1 MVRGRLGGSGQAQ
14 TYVAGP
20 LAEPM
25 NLQFL
30 GGANEVGSLGLVL
43 RDQGRTLL
51 FDYGM
56 TPSDPPAYP
65 RPAPTNVDLAFLS
78 HAHLDHSGMTPL
90 LSRLPRARLIATPVT
105 IAVADLL
112 TKDALKVARLE
123 GYLAPYTPADIRE
136 LHARFT
142 AVDRH
147 STFRHRGIEVEFA
160 PAGHI
165 PGASMV
171 LYRGE
176 KDLVFTGDLQT
187 LPTHLVGGADPVECD
202 VLVMESTYSGR
213 DHPDRKET
221 ERKFRDKI
229 AETIERGGTVIVPAF
244 AVGRA
249 QEVLMALAGSGFET
263 YLDGMARSVNEI
275 YTAAPEYLADAR
287 RFRRAME
294 GIHVVEHPGDRA
306 RALREAEVIVTTGG
320 MLDGGPVLYYIGEL
334 YRDPK
339 SAIYLTGFQVEGSNG
354 RRLMD
359 TGELVIDD
367 AVVRPTCEIQKFDF
381 SAHAGHSDLVRFA
394 KESRADTVILMHGD
408 HREALREALEGFT
421 RVILPENGKAFDV

>member
-1 MVRGRLGGSGQAQ
+1 M
-14 TYVAGP
+14 
-20 LAEPM
+20 E
-25 NLQFL
+25 LQFL
-30 GGANEVGSLGLVL
+30 GGASEVGSLGLVV

-51 FDYGM
+51 FDYGL
-56 TPSDPPAYP
+56 TPTDPPTYP

-112 TKDALKVARLE
+112 TKDALKIARLE
-123 GYLAPYTPADIRE
+123 GYLAPYTPTDIHS

-142 AVDRH
+142 PVDRH
-147 STFRHRGIEVEFA
+147 GTFRHHGIEVEFT

-176 KDLVFTGDLQT
+176 KDVLFTGDLQT
-187 LPTHLVGGADPVECD
+187 IPTHLVGAAEPLECD

-213 DHPDRKET
+213 EHPDRRET

-229 AETIERGGTVIVPAF
+229 DETIQRGGKAIVPAF

-249 QEVLMALAGSGFET
+249 QEVLMALASAGFET

-275 YTAAPEYLADAR
+275 YEAAPEYLADAR
-287 RFRRAME
+287 RFRRALE
-294 GIHVVEHPGDRA
+294 GVHVVEHPGDR
-306 RALREAEVIVTTGG
+306 RKALREAEVIVTTGG
-320 MLDGGPVLYYIGEL
+320 MLDGGPVLYYVGEL
-334 YRDPK
+334 YRDAN
-339 SAIYLTGFQVEGSNG
+339 SSILLTGFQVEGSNG
-354 RRLMD
+354 RQLLD
-359 TGELVIDD
+359 QGTLTIDD
-367 AVVRPTCEIQKFDF
+367 TVIHPSCEVQKFDF
-381 SAHAGHSDLVRFA
+381 SAHAGHSDLVRVA
-394 KESRADTVILMHGD
+394 KESRAETVVLMHGD
-408 HREALREALEGFT
+408 QRDALKKALEST
-421 RVILPENGKAFDV
+421 CRVVLPENGKIFSV

>member
-1 MVRGRLGGSGQAQ
+1 M
-14 TYVAGP
+14 
-20 LAEPM
+20 EF
-25 NLQFL
+25 QFL

-123 GYLAPYTPADIRE
+123 GYLAPYTPSDIHA

-147 STFRHRGIEVEFA
+147 GTFRHRGIEVEFT

-176 KDLVFTGDLQT
+176 KDVLFTGDLQT
-187 LPTHLVGGADPVECD
+187 LPTHLVGGAEPVETD
-202 VLVMESTYSGR
+202 ILVMESTYAGR
-213 DHPDRKET
+213 EHPDRKET
-221 ERKFRDKI
+221 ERRFRDKV
-229 AETIERGGTVIVPAF
+229 AETIERGGKAIIPAF

-249 QEVLMALAGSGFET
+249 QEVLMSLAASGYET
-263 YLDGMARSVNEI
+263 YLDGMARQVNEI
-275 YTAAPEYLADAR
+275 YDAAPEYLADAR

-294 GIHVVEHPGDRA
+294 GVHIVEHPGDRKK
-306 RALREAEVIVTTGG
+306 ALREGEVIVTTGG

-334 YRDPK
+334 YQDAK
-339 SAIYLTGFQVEGSNG
+339 SSIYLTGFQVDGSNG
-354 RRLMD
+354 RRLLD
-359 TGELVIDD
+359 EGTLVVDETVIH
-367 AVVRPTCEIQKFDF
+367 PSCEVIKFDF
-381 SAHAGHSDLVRFA
+381 SAHAGHSDLVRIA
-394 KESRADTVILMHGD
+394 RESRAETVVLMHGD
-408 HREALREALEGFT
+408 HREALRDALEGFCH
-421 RVILPENGKAFDV
+421 VVLPENAKAFTL

>member
-1 MVRGRLGGSGQAQ
+1 M
-14 TYVAGP
+14 
-20 LAEPM
+20 EF
-25 NLQFL
+25 QFL
-30 GGANEVGSLGLVL
+30 GGAGEIGSLGLVV

-56 TPSDPPAYP
+56 TPSDPPSYP

-123 GYLAPYTPADIRE
+123 GYLAPYTSSDIHA

-147 STFRHRGIEVEFA
+147 GTFRHRGIEVDFT

-165 PGASMV
+165 PGASMI
-171 LYRGE
+171 LYKGE
-176 KDLVFTGDLQT
+176 KDVLFTGDLQT
-187 LPTHLVGGADPVECD
+187 LPTHLVGGAEPVECD
-202 VLVMESTYSGR
+202 VLVMESTYAGR
-213 DHPDRKET
+213 EHPDRKET
-221 ERKFRDKI
+221 ERRFRDKI
-229 AETIERGGTVIVPAF
+229 AETVERGGKAIVPAF

-249 QEVLMALAGSGFET
+249 QEVLMSLTASGFET

-287 RFRRAME
+287 RFRRALE
-294 GIHVVEHPGDRA
+294 GVHVVEHPGDR
-306 RALREAEVIVTTGG
+306 RKALREAEVIVTTGG

-334 YRDPK
+334 YRDAN
-339 SAIYLTGFQVEGSNG
+339 SSIYLTGFQVEGSNG
-354 RRLMD
+354 RRLLD
-359 TGELVIDD
+359 EGTLVIDD
-367 AVVRPTCEIQKFDF
+367 TVVRPSCEILKFDF
-381 SAHAGHSDLVRFA
+381 SAHAGHSDLVRVA
-394 KESRADTVILMHGD
+394 KESRAETVVLMHGD
-408 HREALREALEGFT
+408 HREALRDALEGSAN
-421 RVILPENGKAFDV
+421 VILPDNGKLFPV

>member
-1 MVRGRLGGSGQAQ
+1 M
-14 TYVAGP
+14 
-20 LAEPM
+20 EF
-25 NLQFL
+25 QFL
-30 GGANEVGSLGLVL
+30 GGADEVGSLGLVI

-51 FDYGM
+51 FDYGL

-65 RPAPTNVDLAFLS
+65 RPAPTSVDLAFLS

-90 LSRLPRARLIATPVT
+90 LSRLPKARLIATPVT

-123 GYLAPYTPADIRE
+123 GYLAPYTPSDIHA

-147 STFRHRGIEVEFA
+147 GTFRHRGIEVEFT

-176 KDLVFTGDLQT
+176 KDVLFTGDLQT
-187 LPTHLVGGADPVECD
+187 LPTHLVGGAEPVECD

-213 DHPDRKET
+213 EHPDRKET
-221 ERKFRDKI
+221 ERRFRDKV
-229 AETIERGGTVIVPAF
+229 AETIERGGKAIVPAF

-249 QEVLMALAGSGFET
+249 QEVLMSLASSGFET
-263 YLDGMARSVNEI
+263 YLDGMARQVNEI
-275 YTAAPEYLADAR
+275 YEAAPEYLADSR

-294 GIHVVEHPGDRA
+294 GVHVVEHPGDR
-306 RALREAEVIVTTGG
+306 RKALREGEVIVTTGG

-334 YRDPK
+334 YRDER
-339 SAIYLTGFQVEGSNG
+339 SSIYLTGFQVEGSNG
-354 RRLMD
+354 RRLLDEGTLLVDD
-359 TGELVIDD
+359 TVVHPACEVI
-367 AVVRPTCEIQKFDF
+367 KFDF
-381 SAHAGHSDLVRFA
+381 SAHAGHSDLVRVA
-394 KESRADTVILMHGD
+394 KESRAEKVVLMHGD
-408 HREALREALEGFT
+408 HREALRDAVEGFSQ
-421 RVILPENGKAFDV
+421 VVLPENGKSFTV

>member
-1 MVRGRLGGSGQAQ
+1 MDF
-14 TYVAGP
+14 
-20 LAEPM
+20 
-25 NLQFL
+25 QFL
-30 GGANEVGSLGLVL
+30 GGANEVGSLGLVI

-123 GYLAPYTPADIRE
+123 GYLAPYTPSDIHA

-147 STFRHRGIEVEFA
+147 GTFRHRGIEVEFT

-165 PGASMV
+165 PGASMI
-171 LYRGE
+171 LYKGE
-176 KDLVFTGDLQT
+176 KDVLFTGDLQT
-187 LPTHLVGGADPVECD
+187 LPTHLVGGAEPAECD
-202 VLVMESTYSGR
+202 VLVMESTYAGR
-213 DHPDRKET
+213 EHPDRKET
-221 ERKFRDKI
+221 ERRFRAKV
-229 AETIERGGTVIVPAF
+229 AETVERGGKAIVPAF

-249 QEVLMALAGSGFET
+249 QEVLMSLASSGFET

-275 YTAAPEYLADAR
+275 YEAAPEYLADAR
-287 RFRRAME
+287 RFRRALE
-294 GIHVVEHPGDRA
+294 GVRIVEHPGDR
-306 RALREAEVIVTTGG
+306 RKALREADVIVTTGG
-320 MLDGGPVLYYIGEL
+320 MLDGGPVLFYVGEL
-334 YRDPK
+334 YRDTN
-339 SAIYLTGFQVEGSNG
+339 SSIYLTGFQVEGSNG
-354 RRLMD
+354 RRLLD
-359 TGELVIDD
+359 EGTLLIDD
-367 AVVRPTCEIQKFDF
+367 TLVRPSCEILKFDF
-381 SAHAGHSDLVRFA
+381 SAHAGHSDLVRVA
-394 KESRADTVILMHGD
+394 KESRAETVVLMHGD
-408 HREALREALEGFT
+408 HREALRDALEGFCH
-421 RVILPENGKAFDV
+421 VLLPENGKAFSV